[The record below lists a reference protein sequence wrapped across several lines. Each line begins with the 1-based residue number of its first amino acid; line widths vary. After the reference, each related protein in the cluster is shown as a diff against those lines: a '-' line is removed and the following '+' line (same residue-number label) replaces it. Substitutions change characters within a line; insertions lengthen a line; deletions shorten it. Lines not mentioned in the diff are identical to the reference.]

1 MHACIIL
8 YEANELEHVLPGHTH
23 VLLCRYGK
31 PRAASV
37 IAQTDGELWA
47 LDRRVFKSI
56 VLRPKYVRR
65 NVFRILKNVEL
76 FKCLDLVDMQRLVDL
91 LSETSVPAGQMVVQ
105 AGVRS
110 DAFYILTGGQCTLTL
125 LPGESRTLKENDYF
139 AETSLLGSR
148 DSSPQEASSS
158 SVQCDKD
165 STLLFIT
172 RDEFQHAFGP
182 LETIMELRSTSPG
195 RLAPDSSTVSSQKI
209 RFSDFKIDGL
219 IHSDALGPLLLGS
232 ISAASSDSTR
242 DVSIRSFLMSQ
253 IEIKSLQEQVV
264 RFCSVCKAL
273 VAARDDISPIPKP
286 LYFLADRN
294 ALHIVFDRPLVADLN
309 EFTHSNACHNLVADK
324 RQEHMDSV
332 RFVVTSIL
340 GVLEK
345 LHGVGVIYRAVQ
357 PDSICVDVSGRICMV
372 DYRVSKVGM
381 RTGRGLRTFTICGVA
396 EYLAPEQVAQIG
408 HSFPV
413 DLWSLG
419 VLLYEMVVGLHPF
432 SAFNEVATY
441 SRISSYGS
449 KAFPQLD
456 FPLDVPA
463 DCVSFINALIVSVP
477 EGRLGAAV
485 DSSSGVNNR
494 GSRGGFEDIRSHTFL
509 QTYSSSWDAIQHG
522 TLVSPLLASARDE
535 ALAVRSEGVADDS
548 LWASLAQPFTLEPAM
563 EEWIAHLSF

>member
-1 MHACIIL
+1 MSF
-8 YEANELEHVLPGHTH
+8 EHVL
-23 VLLCRYGK
+23 VSRYGK

-37 IAQTDGELWA
+37 IAQTDGGLWA

-65 NVFRILKNVEL
+65 NVFRVLKNVEL
-76 FKCLDLVDMQRLVDL
+76 FKCLALVDMQRMVDL
-91 LSETSVPAGQMVVQ
+91 LSETSVPAGQIVVQ
-105 AGVRS
+105 AGVHS

-125 LPGESRTLKENDYF
+125 LAGESRTLKENDYF
-139 AETSLLGSR
+139 AETSLLGSG
-148 DSSPQEASSS
+148 SSHESSS

-165 STLLFIT
+165 CTLLYIT
-172 RDEFQHAFGP
+172 RDEFQNAFGP
-182 LETIMELRSTSPG
+182 LETIMELRLTSPG
-195 RLAPDSSTVSSQKI
+195 RLAPDSSTDSSQKI
-209 RFSDFKIDGL
+209 RFSDLKIDG
-219 IHSDALGPLLLGS
+219 IINSDALGPLLLGS
-232 ISAASSDSTR
+232 VSAPSDPTR
-242 DVSIRSFLMSQ
+242 DVSIRSFLLSQ
-253 IEIKSLQEQVV
+253 IEVKSLQEQVV

-309 EFTHSNACHNLVADK
+309 EFTHSNACHSLVEDK
-324 RQEHMDSV
+324 RQTHMDSV
-332 RFVVTSIL
+332 RFVIASIL
-340 GVLEK
+340 CALEK
-345 LHGVGVIYRAVQ
+345 LHGVGVIYRAIQ
-357 PDSICVDVSGRICMV
+357 PDSICIDASGRICMV

-381 RTGRGLRTFTICGVA
+381 GTGRQGLRTFTICGVA

-463 DCVSFINALIVSVP
+463 DCVSFINALIVSAP
-477 EGRLGAAV
+477 EGRLGAAE
-485 DSSSGVNNR
+485 SSSG
-494 GSRGGFEDIRSHTFL
+494 GSRGSKGGFDDIRSHAFLRTFG
-509 QTYSSSWDAIQHG
+509 SSWDAIQHG

-535 ALAVRSEGVADDS
+535 AVAVRSDGVTDDS

>member
-1 MHACIIL
+1 MSF
-8 YEANELEHVLPGHTH
+8 EHVL
-23 VLLCRYGK
+23 VCRYGK

-37 IAQTDGELWA
+37 IAQTDGGLWA

-65 NVFRILKNVEL
+65 NVFRVLKNVEL
-76 FKCLDLVDMQRLVDL
+76 FKCLALVDMQRMVDL
-91 LSETSVPAGQMVVQ
+91 LSETSVPAGQIVVQ
-105 AGVRS
+105 AGVHS

-125 LPGESRTLKENDYF
+125 LAGESRTLKENDYF
-139 AETSLLGSR
+139 AETSLLGSG
-148 DSSPQEASSS
+148 SSHESSS

-165 STLLFIT
+165 CTLLYIT
-172 RDEFQHAFGP
+172 RDEFQNAFGP
-182 LETIMELRSTSPG
+182 LETIMELRLTSPG
-195 RLAPDSSTVSSQKI
+195 RLAPDSSTDSSQKI
-209 RFSDFKIDGL
+209 RFSDLKIDG
-219 IHSDALGPLLLGS
+219 IINSDALGPLLLGS
-232 ISAASSDSTR
+232 VSAPSDSTR
-242 DVSIRSFLMSQ
+242 DVSIRSFLLSQ
-253 IEIKSLQEQVV
+253 IEVKSLQEQVV

-309 EFTHSNACHNLVADK
+309 EFTHSNACHSLVEDK
-324 RQEHMDSV
+324 RQTHMDSV
-332 RFVVTSIL
+332 RFVIASIL
-340 GVLEK
+340 CALEK
-345 LHGVGVIYRAVQ
+345 LHGVGVIYRAIQ
-357 PDSICVDVSGRICMV
+357 PDSICIDASGRICMV

-381 RTGRGLRTFTICGVA
+381 GTGRQGLRTFTICGVA

-463 DCVSFINALIVSVP
+463 DCVSFINALIVSAP
-477 EGRLGAAV
+477 EGRLGAAE
-485 DSSSGVNNR
+485 SSSGGSR
-494 GSRGGFEDIRSHTFL
+494 GSKGGFEDIRSHAFLRTFG
-509 QTYSSSWDAIQHG
+509 SSWDAIQHG

-535 ALAVRSEGVADDS
+535 AVAVRSDGVTDDS

>member
-1 MHACIIL
+1 MSF
-8 YEANELEHVLPGHTH
+8 EHVL
-23 VLLCRYGK
+23 VCRYGK

-37 IAQTDGELWA
+37 IAQTDGGLWA

-65 NVFRILKNVEL
+65 NVFRVLKNVEL
-76 FKCLDLVDMQRLVDL
+76 FKCLALVDMQRMVDL
-91 LSETSVPAGQMVVQ
+91 LSETSVPAGQIVVQ
-105 AGVRS
+105 AGVHS

-125 LPGESRTLKENDYF
+125 LAGESRTLKENDYF
-139 AETSLLGSR
+139 AETSLLGSG
-148 DSSPQEASSS
+148 SSHESSS

-165 STLLFIT
+165 CTLLYIT
-172 RDEFQHAFGP
+172 RDEFQNAFGP
-182 LETIMELRSTSPG
+182 LETIMELRLTSPG
-195 RLAPDSSTVSSQKI
+195 RLAPDSSTDSSQKI
-209 RFSDFKIDGL
+209 RFSDLKIDG
-219 IHSDALGPLLLGS
+219 IINSDALGPLLLGS
-232 ISAASSDSTR
+232 VSAPSDSTR
-242 DVSIRSFLMSQ
+242 DVSIRSFLLSQ
-253 IEIKSLQEQVV
+253 IEVKSLQEQVV

-309 EFTHSNACHNLVADK
+309 EFTHSNACHSLVEDK
-324 RQEHMDSV
+324 RQTHMDSV
-332 RFVVTSIL
+332 RFVIASIL
-340 GVLEK
+340 CALEK
-345 LHGVGVIYRAVQ
+345 LHGVGVIYRAIQ
-357 PDSICVDVSGRICMV
+357 PDSICIDASGRICMV

-381 RTGRGLRTFTICGVA
+381 GTGRQGLRTFTICGVA

-463 DCVSFINALIVSVP
+463 DCVSFINALIVIAP
-477 EGRLGAAV
+477 EGRLGAAE
-485 DSSSGVNNR
+485 SSSGGSR
-494 GSRGGFEDIRSHTFL
+494 GSKGGFEDIRSHAFLRTFG
-509 QTYSSSWDAIQHG
+509 SSWDAIQHG

-535 ALAVRSEGVADDS
+535 AVAVRSDGVTDDS

>member
-1 MHACIIL
+1 MSF
-8 YEANELEHVLPGHTH
+8 EHVF
-23 VLLCRYGK
+23 VCRYGK

-37 IAQTDGELWA
+37 IAQTDGGLWA

-65 NVFRILKNVEL
+65 NVFRVLKNVEL
-76 FKCLDLVDMQRLVDL
+76 FKCLALVDMQRMVDL
-91 LSETSVPAGQMVVQ
+91 LSETSVPAGQIVVQ
-105 AGVRS
+105 AGVHS

-125 LPGESRTLKENDYF
+125 LAGESRTLKENDYF
-139 AETSLLGSR
+139 AETSLLGSG
-148 DSSPQEASSS
+148 SSHESSS

-165 STLLFIT
+165 CTLLYIT
-172 RDEFQHAFGP
+172 RDEFQNAFGP
-182 LETIMELRSTSPG
+182 LETIMELRLTSPG
-195 RLAPDSSTVSSQKI
+195 RLAPDSSTDSSQKI
-209 RFSDFKIDGL
+209 RFSDLKIDG
-219 IHSDALGPLLLGS
+219 IINSDALGPLLLGS
-232 ISAASSDSTR
+232 VSAPSDSTR
-242 DVSIRSFLMSQ
+242 DVSIRSFLLSQ
-253 IEIKSLQEQVV
+253 IEVKSLQEQVV

-309 EFTHSNACHNLVADK
+309 EFTHSNACHSLVEDK
-324 RQEHMDSV
+324 RQTHMDSV
-332 RFVVTSIL
+332 RFVIASIL
-340 GVLEK
+340 CALEK
-345 LHGVGVIYRAVQ
+345 LHGVGVIYRAIQ
-357 PDSICVDVSGRICMV
+357 PDSICIDASGRICMV

-381 RTGRGLRTFTICGVA
+381 GTGRQGLRTFTICGVA

-463 DCVSFINALIVSVP
+463 DCVSFINALIVSAP
-477 EGRLGAAV
+477 EGRLGAAE
-485 DSSSGVNNR
+485 SSSGGSSR
-494 GSRGGFEDIRSHTFL
+494 GSKGGFEDIRSHAFLRTFG
-509 QTYSSSWDAIQHG
+509 SSWDAIQHG

-535 ALAVRSEGVADDS
+535 AVAVRSDGVTDDS